1 MNRERNVTG
10 IVLMSL
16 VSAQL
21 VRSRDFRGELAVI
34 VDADCIGG
42 RTAPKAL
49 DVIARANGPGTG
61 VQINSKR

>member
-1 MNRERNVTG
+1 
-10 IVLMSL
+10 MSL

-34 VDADCIGG
+34 VDGNNISDFPTAADCIGG

-61 VQINSKR
+61 EQINSKR